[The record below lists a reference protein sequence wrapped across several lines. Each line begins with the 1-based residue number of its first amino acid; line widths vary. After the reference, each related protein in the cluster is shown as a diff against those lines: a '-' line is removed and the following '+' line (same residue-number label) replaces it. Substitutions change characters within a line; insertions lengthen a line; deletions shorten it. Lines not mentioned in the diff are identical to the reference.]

1 MPDLATSIPKNAANF
16 SLGRLVWRFL
26 SEHRLRALLS
36 GLAVSFGVA
45 IILTAD
51 LVGASLLE
59 ALLNADI
66 EGAEIT
72 HSFVSEQ
79 FDMMISIVG
88 YVLIAAAGFVVFNA
102 FTMTISQR
110 QQQIGVLRALG
121 MTRRQMMRLVL
132 AEGLILALLG
142 VAAGLLLGWLMGY
155 GLIAML
161 ELFAGHILFF
171 ASTPA
176 VSGTAVLQAII
187 LGIGVTLLSIWW
199 PPAAP
204 ARCRHW
210 WRCNR
215 PSCKLGLIRAKNRK
229 NGWAGWGWGC
239 WWERPFSFCWRFPAT
254 GLMPPPTPSSRWG

>member
-1 MPDLATSIPKNAANF
+1 MPESATHASSF

-59 ALLNADI
+59 ALLSTDI
-66 EGAEIT
+66 QGAEVT
-72 HSFVSEQ
+72 HGFVSEQ
-79 FDMMISIVG
+79 FDLMISIVG

-121 MTRRQMMRLVL
+121 MTRRQIMRLVL

-142 VAAGLLLGWLMGY
+142 VEPLAC
-155 GLIAML
+155 
-161 ELFAGHILFF
+161 F
-171 ASTPA
+171 
-176 VSGTAVLQAII
+176 
-187 LGIGVTLLSIWW
+187 
-199 PPAAP
+199 
-204 ARCRHW
+204 
-210 WRCNR
+210 
-215 PSCKLGLIRAKNRK
+215 
-229 NGWAGWGWGC
+229 
-239 WWERPFSFCWRFPAT
+239 
-254 GLMPPPTPSSRWG
+254 